1 MERLKAKKE
10 ENPGAQNDRHS
21 LYNSTTPP
29 GVSELQRDAATSM
42 PAVLSYPRDL
52 NITAPA
58 KAIVDIP
65 IPGPMAP
72 SLPYPTP
79 TKTMKLPWYPLSP
92 GIPTSAQLGRR
103 HRSRYTTSPKKARM
117 RDERRILR
125 QSLSHGCVPI
135 PTTPVRPKRTSIIIF
150 LCVGLAVFV
159 CSV

>member
-58 KAIVDIP
+58 KAIVEYTNTGAD
-65 IPGPMAP
+65 G
-72 SLPYPTP
+72 SLPA
-79 TKTMKLPWYPLSP
+79 LPDADKDDEASLVPSEP
-92 GIPTSAQLGRR
+92 RNTHER
-103 HRSRYTTSPKKARM
+103 TTWPA
-117 RDERRILR
+117 
-125 QSLSHGCVPI
+125 P
-135 PTTPVRPKRTSIIIF
+135 
-150 LCVGLAVFV
+150 
-159 CSV
+159 